1 MKHAI
6 CSQNKPSYDSPPPAP
21 LVDNNAALWIQQTG
35 DGWKGW
41 AEKGPFDAIH
51 VGAAAE
57 TIPEDL
63 VSQLKVGGRMVVP
76 VGPQSSSQMLVQVCC
91 VKMLMYVCFS

>member
-1 MKHAI
+1 MGRWPFLL
-6 CSQNKPSYDSPPPAP
+6 S
-21 LVDNNAALWIQQTG
+21 VQQTG

-41 AEKGPFDAIH
+41 AEKGPYDAIH

-76 VGPQSSSQMLVQVCC
+76 VGPQSSSQMLVQVCASFA
-91 VKMLMYVCFS
+91 VRIFLGGGEGRGEL